1 MNILAENKNIQMI
14 QRRGRMS
21 KKNDYVVGLDIGTT
35 KICCIIGEISHTGQV
50 DIIGLGQYPSRG
62 LRKGVVVNIDGTVE
76 SIKNAVEEAEL
87 MAGCEIDSVFVGIAG
102 GHINSLNSHGI
113 IAVQGKEITQ
123 KDVDRVIDAAK
134 AIAIPLDREVIHVLP
149 QEYIVDSQDGIKT
162 PLGMSGIRL
171 EAKVHIVTAAV
182 TSAQNIVRCVNKAGL
197 SVQDIVLEQLA
208 SSESVLSSDE
218 KELGVAMIDIGGGTS
233 DLAIFYQEAIKH
245 TLVLTI
251 AGAQMTNDIAIGLR
265 TPNQEAEKIKHAYGC
280 ALSALVAEDETI
292 EVPSVGG
299 RETRT
304 VSRQILSEILEARAR
319 EMFEMLNHE
328 INVSGFRDI
337 VSSGIVLTGG
347 AASLP
352 GMGELAEEIFQ
363 LPVRVGIP
371 ANLGGLADVVGSP
384 MYATSTGLIQYG
396 MKSVKAGTT
405 RELEGRHLFDKIFSR
420 MKDWAE
426 EFF

>member
-1 MNILAENKNIQMI
+1 
-14 QRRGRMS
+14 MS
-21 KKNDYVVGLDIGTT
+21 KKNEYIVGLDIGTT
-35 KICCIIGEISHTGQV
+35 KICCIIGEISHENQV

-113 IAVQGKEITQ
+113 IAAKSKEITQ
-123 KDVDRVIDAAK
+123 KDIERVIDAAK

-197 SVQDIVLEQLA
+197 GVRDIVLEQLA

-233 DLAIFYQEAIKH
+233 DLAIFFQEAIKH
-245 TLVLTI
+245 TSVLTI

-265 TPNQEAEKIKHAYGC
+265 TPNQEAEKIKHAHGC

-347 AASLP
+347 ASSLP

-363 LPVRVGIP
+363 LPVRVGVP
-371 ANLGGLADVVGSP
+371 ANLGGLVDVVGSP

-396 MKSVKAGTT
+396 MKSLKAGMTH
-405 RELEGRHLFDKIFSR
+405 ELQGRHLFDKIFSR

>member
-1 MNILAENKNIQMI
+1 
-14 QRRGRMS
+14 MS
-21 KKNDYVVGLDIGTT
+21 KKNEYIVGLDIGTT
-35 KICCIIGEISHTGQV
+35 KICCIIGEISHENQV

-113 IAVQGKEITQ
+113 IAAKSKEITQ
-123 KDVDRVIDAAK
+123 KDIERVIDAAK

-162 PLGMSGIRL
+162 PLGMAGIRL

-197 SVQDIVLEQLA
+197 GVRDIVLEQLA

-233 DLAIFYQEAIKH
+233 DLAIFYQESIKH
-245 TLVLTI
+245 TSVLTI
-251 AGAQMTNDIAIGLR
+251 AGTQMTNDIAIGLR
-265 TPNQEAEKIKHAYGC
+265 TPNQEAEKIKNAHGC
-280 ALSALVAEDETI
+280 ALSTLVAEDETI

-352 GMGELAEEIFQ
+352 GMGELAEGIFQ
-363 LPVRVGIP
+363 LPVRVGAP
-371 ANLGGLADVVGSP
+371 TNLGGLVDVVSSP

-396 MKSVKAGTT
+396 MKSLKAGTT
-405 RELEGRHLFDKIFSR
+405 HELQGRHLFDKIFSR